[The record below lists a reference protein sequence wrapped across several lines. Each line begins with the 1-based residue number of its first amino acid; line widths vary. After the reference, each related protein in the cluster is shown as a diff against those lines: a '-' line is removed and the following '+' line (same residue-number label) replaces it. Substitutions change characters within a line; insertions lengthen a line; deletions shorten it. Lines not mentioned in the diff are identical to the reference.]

1 MFAGA
6 RRSGGRTSKFE
17 DSAGLQRLLVD
28 GDRGALGLVVAGR
41 ADRAR
46 GNTNHFAEAF
56 FRFLGTRVS
65 SRRCRPAPPWRKKL
79 ELDMEILADQEN
91 DEAAN

>member
-1 MFAGA
+1 
-6 RRSGGRTSKFE
+6 
-17 DSAGLQRLLVD
+17 
-28 GDRGALGLVVAGR
+28 LVVAGR
-41 ADRAR
+41 QTEPAVIR
-46 GNTNHFAEAF
+46 HFAEAF

-79 ELDMEILADQEN
+79 ELDKEILADQEN